1 MKLPELYIKFLA
13 DKIAPLSSNAAQ
25 QALKD
30 LEQWQSYLK
39 KLPTQGGITAMAQR
53 HYDDM
58 MNSRIGKSR
67 LETHCNIIEE
77 KTSEMIKVLRVS
89 EAVAKQ
95 GYRGLRGIL
104 RNAFPNKT
112 KWLDDELE
120 FDMTQT
126 EIRKCKDAMTP
137 LINAVLKMNNIS
149 DKRRKH
155 VLFDLEM
162 LGLDDYTQ
170 QLELDVTALKAPV
183 ERDDGTKLFYRVHID
198 FMGYTYTL
206 LKSEMDFKRLI
217 ERFAVTFLNPFV
229 VIPPEKH
236 GFSFGSFTKSKE
248 QRNAKHYAIFL
259 QTMSEKLCI
268 PQFWRLVEC
277 QTPEFRAHVIGR
289 DDDTTNESWPKRQ
302 VMVDYR
308 VHVTHN
314 NVFRFAH
321 ILRSRFMRLH
331 KRLEDHA
338 KKTGLKRG
346 SIPPLK
352 MLERR

>member
-13 DKIAPLSSNAAQ
+13 TEIAPLSSFAAQ

-30 LEQWQSYLK
+30 LEQWQHYLK
-39 KLPTQGGITAMAQR
+39 KLPTQGGVTAMAQR

-58 MNSRIGKSR
+58 MNSRVGQSR
-67 LETHCNIIEE
+67 LNTHRNIIEE

-89 EAVAKQ
+89 EAVAKK

-137 LINAVLKMNNIS
+137 LINVVLKMNKIS

-162 LGLDDYTQ
+162 LGIDDFTQ
-170 QLELDVTALKAPV
+170 QLELEVTALKKPV
-183 ERDDGTKLFYRVHID
+183 ERDDGTKLLYRVHID
-198 FMGYTYTL
+198 FMGYAYTL
-206 LKSEMDFKRLI
+206 LKSEMHFKRLI
-217 ERFAVTFLNPFV
+217 EYSVKFQHPDV

-248 QRNAKHYAIFL
+248 QRNAKHYSRFL
-259 QTMSEKLCI
+259 QTMSVRGKKKCVCLHRSMACLE
-268 PQFWRLVEC
+268 
-277 QTPEFRAHVIGR
+277 A
-289 DDDTTNESWPKRQ
+289 
-302 VMVDYR
+302 
-308 VHVTHN
+308 
-314 NVFRFAH
+314 VF
-321 ILRSRFMRLH
+321 
-331 KRLEDHA
+331 
-338 KKTGLKRG
+338 
-346 SIPPLK
+346 
-352 MLERR
+352 

>member
-13 DKIAPLSSNAAQ
+13 TEIAPLSSFAAQ

-30 LEQWQSYLK
+30 LEQWQHYLK
-39 KLPTQGGITAMAQR
+39 KLPTQGGVTAMAQR

-58 MNSRIGKSR
+58 MNSRVGQSR
-67 LETHCNIIEE
+67 LNTHRNIIEE

-89 EAVAKQ
+89 EAVAKK

-120 FDMTQT
+120 FDMTKD

-137 LINAVLKMNNIS
+137 LINVVLKMNKIS

-162 LGLDDYTQ
+162 LGIDDFTQ
-170 QLELDVTALKAPV
+170 QLELEVTALKKPV
-183 ERDDGTKLFYRVHID
+183 ERDDGTKLLYRVHID
-198 FMGYTYTL
+198 FMGYAYTL
-206 LKSEMDFKRLI
+206 LKSEMHFKRLI
-217 ERFAVTFLNPFV
+217 EYTVKFQHPDV

-248 QRNAKHYAIFL
+248 QRNAKHYSRFL
-259 QTMSEKLCI
+259 QTMSVRGKKKCVCLHRSMACLE
-268 PQFWRLVEC
+268 
-277 QTPEFRAHVIGR
+277 A
-289 DDDTTNESWPKRQ
+289 
-302 VMVDYR
+302 
-308 VHVTHN
+308 
-314 NVFRFAH
+314 VF
-321 ILRSRFMRLH
+321 
-331 KRLEDHA
+331 
-338 KKTGLKRG
+338 
-346 SIPPLK
+346 
-352 MLERR
+352 